1 MKVLVTG
8 AGRAIGAATCHELK
22 AAGHEVIATARDVS
36 LLQEL
41 DVDQRL
47 QLDVTSCLLYTSGRA
62 IDEGVFVRMIKG
74 PTPDGSSRDEPTLA
88 SIGPGDDRFCLFD
101 D

>member
-1 MKVLVTG
+1 VLF
-8 AGRAIGAATCHELK
+8 E
-22 AAGHEVIATARDVS
+22 EVINYVAENPRDPSGSGDCFHRRVIARH
-36 LLQEL
+36 
-41 DVDQRL
+41 
-47 QLDVTSCLLYTSGRA
+47 GRA